1 MSSLDPTEILKFTWE
16 KRVFPWEKCPAPEGM
31 RGGGF
36 LDQRSPSVCGIHARA
51 ILTALREASGTAPV
65 TEPVTEPVGRLPA
78 MLAETE
84 PSAGTLM
91 RALALVHRP
100 TFLYPCLQPA
110 PAAGLIV
117 RTLPDK
123 PTRVPRQL

>member
-1 MSSLDPTEILKFTWE
+1 
-16 KRVFPWEKCPAPEGM
+16 M

-36 LDQRSPSVCGIHARA
+36 LDQRSPSVCGIHVRA

-65 TEPVTEPVGRLPA
+65 TAPVGQLPA
-78 MLAETE
+78 MLGETE

-110 PAAGLIV
+110 LDAGLIV

-123 PTRVPRQL
+123 PTGVPRQL

>member
-1 MSSLDPTEILKFTWE
+1 MFSLDPTEILKFTRE

-36 LDQRSPSVCGIHARA
+36 LDQRSPSICGIHARA

-65 TEPVTEPVGRLPA
+65 TEPVGQLPA
-78 MLAETE
+78 MLGETE

-110 PAAGLIV
+110 SAAGLIAH
-117 RTLPDK
+117 
-123 PTRVPRQL
+123 